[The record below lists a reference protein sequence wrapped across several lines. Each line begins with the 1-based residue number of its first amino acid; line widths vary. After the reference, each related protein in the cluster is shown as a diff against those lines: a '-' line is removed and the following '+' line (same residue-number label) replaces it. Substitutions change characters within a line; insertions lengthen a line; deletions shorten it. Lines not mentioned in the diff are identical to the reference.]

1 MEKTPEELLAE
12 DASAV
17 GDVEEVRDLSTEEI
31 ADSEE
36 GQSASDAFTDADA
49 RMEAIELDNDAKDQ
63 LVAESQEVSDE
74 VIDAD
79 EHDRG

>member
-1 MEKTPEELLAE
+1 MAKTPEELIAE

-17 GDVEEVRDLSTEEI
+17 GDVEEVRDPSTEEL
-31 ADSEE
+31 ADAEE
-36 GQSASDAFTDADA
+36 AQSSSDAFSDADA
-49 RMEAIELDNDAKDQ
+49 RMEAIELDNDATDQ
-63 LVAESQEVSDE
+63 LVAESQEISDE

>member
-1 MEKTPEELLAE
+1 MAKTPEELLAA

-17 GDVEEVRDLSTEEI
+17 GDAEEVREVSTEDI

-36 GQSASDAFTDADA
+36 AQSESDAYTDADA
-49 RMEAIELDNDAKDQ
+49 RMEAIELDNDATDQ